1 MIQRVPIKPSS
12 ANPAFKRQLSSV
24 NQVGGA
30 GGLTENEVFDRED
43 GIGDDDL

>member
-24 NQVGGA
+24 GGT